1 MADFKR
7 DLLIY
12 AGINYATGNQLL
24 KGNVRFLGNG
34 SFIQQLEVADLNTT
48 GNVAIDSLVANGNI
62 ISYSNF
68 IGNGALLTDVPFT
81 LPSRANIDIVGNIEG
96 SYANIANFILAS
108 SSVSLGE
115 AAGASNQQP
124 DAIAIGAQTGSVNQG
139 NSTGA
144 LGTFAG
150 RDNQGDFSI
159 AVGAYAGNF
168 YQGQKSV
175 AVGVSAGEQYQGGD
189 SVAIGSLAAKYFQG
203 NNAIAIGTNAGNETQ
218 GANSIA
224 IGASAGL
231 SVQGHNS
238 LCIGSRATTRGANSI
253 LINMTGNEIIT
264 LDDDTFVVKP
274 IRGNI
279 GDVSKL
285 MMYDTSSGEITYN
298 TSGYIGN
305 VVTGQVNVS
314 GNVVLSSGKSIF
326 ASQMPFIWSSPIH
339 GNPATG
345 ANLIVTGVMADYAT
359 YINAQSGVRL
369 TTTTNAQ
376 TGSIRWNVTNFDFT
390 KDFNVRACIYMSSNA
405 DGIWVGC
412 GASDPGTGVNY
423 GSVNGGLAMR
433 LWTYVYNYTELFG
446 ATGNRIGQLQNN
458 NNANLMNE
466 WLTVDMTIRSIGSRK
481 YLHVFAKNALQNA
494 VDVTGWTPGGNY
506 IYVGASTGAANA
518 NHYVNYVEVKY
529 I

>member
-7 DLLIY
+7 DLLTY
-12 AGINYATGNQLL
+12 GGINSTTGCILL
-24 KGNVRFLGNG
+24 KGNIVMFGQGSNLTQLSVGDLDIYGNAN
-34 SFIQQLEVADLNTT
+34 LP
-48 GNVAIDSLVANGNI
+48 SLSISGNI
-62 ISYSNF
+62 TGDNF
-68 IGNGALLTDVPFT
+68 IGNGAFLTDVPFV

-96 SYANIANFILAS
+96 TYANISTFILAS
-108 SSVSLGE
+108 TSISLGE
-115 AAGASNQQP
+115 AAGANNQQP
-124 DAIAIGAQTGSVNQG
+124 DAVAIGAQTGSVNQG

-175 AVGVSAGEQYQGGD
+175 AVGVSAGEQYQGED

-224 IGASAGL
+224 IGSSAGL

-253 LINMTGNEIIT
+253 LINMTGNEMIT

-274 IRGNI
+274 VRGNV
-279 GDVSKL
+279 GNVNKL

-305 VVTGQVNVS
+305 VVTGQVNVT
-314 GNVVLSSGKSIF
+314 GNVVLSPGKSVF
-326 ASQMPFIWSSPIH
+326 ASQMPFMWSSPIH

-345 ANLIVTGVMADYAT
+345 ANLIVTGAMANSAT

-433 LWTYVYNYTELFG
+433 LWTYTYNYTELFG
-446 ATGNRIGQLQNN
+446 PAATRIGELQNN
-458 NNANLMNE
+458 NGNLLNE
-466 WLTVDMTIRSIGSRK
+466 WITVDTTVRTIGSRR
-481 YLHVFAKNALQNA
+481 YLHIFTKNALQNA

-506 IYVGASTGAANA
+506 IYVGASTDSANA
-518 NHYVNYVEVKY
+518 NHYVNYLDVTY

>member
-7 DLLIY
+7 DLLMY
-12 AGINYATGNQLL
+12 GGINSTTKCILL
-24 KGNVRFLGNG
+24 KGNIVMLGQG
-34 SFIQQLEVADLNTT
+34 SDLAQLSVGDLDIY
-48 GNVAIDSLVANGNI
+48 GNANLSSLSISGNI
-62 ISYSNF
+62 TCDNF
-68 IGNGALLTDVPFT
+68 IGNGALLTDVPFV
-81 LPSRANIDIVGNIEG
+81 LPRQANMDIIGNIEG
-96 SYANIANFILAS
+96 TYANIANFILAS
-108 SSVSLGE
+108 SSISLGE
-115 AAGASNQQP
+115 AAGANNQQP

-159 AVGAYAGNF
+159 ALGAYAGNF

-175 AVGVSAGEQYQGGD
+175 AVGVSSGEQHQGGD
-189 SVAIGSLAAKYFQG
+189 SVAIGSLAGKYYQG
-203 NNAIAIGTNAGNETQ
+203 NNAIAIGTNSGNELQ

-224 IGASAGL
+224 IGVGSGL
-231 SVQGHNS
+231 AQQGQNS
-238 LCIGSRATTRGANSI
+238 LSIGTRATARGANSI
-253 LINMTGNEIIT
+253 IINTTGVEMIT

-274 IRGNI
+274 VR
-279 GDVSKL
+279 GDVGNVNKL
-285 MMYDTSSGEITYN
+285 VMYDTSSGEMTYN

-305 VVTGQVNVS
+305 VVTGQVNVT
-314 GNVVLSSGKSIF
+314 GNVVLSPGKSVF
-326 ASQMPFIWSSPIH
+326 ASQMPFMWSSPIH

-412 GASDPGTGVNY
+412 GATDPGTGVNY
-423 GSVNGGLAMR
+423 ASNNGGLSMR
-433 LWTYVYNYTELFG
+433 LWTYVYNYTELIG
-446 ATGNRIGQLQNN
+446 PTASRIGQLQNN
-458 NNANLMNE
+458 NGNLVNE
-466 WLTVDMTIRSIGSRK
+466 WLTVDITVRTIESRK
-481 YLHVFAKNALQNA
+481 YLHVFTKNALQNA
-494 VDVTGWTPGGNY
+494 VDVTGWNPRGNY

-518 NHYVNYVEVKY
+518 NHYVNYIDVKY